1 MSGMPPARFDPER
14 HTAKFAA
21 LGVIALAASFHTPW
35 AIPFAIAFFAL
46 ACLSDTRKLYLFG
59 PFLHHEL
66 RGMTRRVRNHLW
78 WPLIALVAA
87 VPVFGL
93 HFAVTQLPPGSAPPE
108 ESVPL
113 IAAGGFLFVFWILF
127 IVTLSLASTY
137 LCYGV
142 AEDRESKRLDF
153 QLVTDLRGRELVIG
167 KMLARLVA
175 VLMYPAA
182 AVPIILTMPL
192 LFRMD
197 PSIILYAFAYGG
209 AMLASLSGLSA
220 LGSVIA
226 ANKKSSGNWMALFVM
241 PYLFLVFLLSML
253 RFNPEIWLF
262 PGTPGSPTRYCLGD
276 LIEAFSIGN
285 PLTLLVKWMTV
296 GMGMGNLDVVASDFP
311 GFASF
316 HVAVGGFAFL
326 LAAKK
331 IRTASANAGEVV
343 NPPAATGEAN
353 PRPPVSDE
361 PVKWKEVFC
370 NPLLVAAQKN
380 KTANR
385 IATLLLVI
393 FPAVLFTA
401 AAFSNLGGYGPFI
414 ANDIARFAPIIIASI
429 GIFSTQNLALQSVP
443 RERER
448 DTLLNLLLSD
458 LSADEILRQK
468 FVGVLRIGRGIVF
481 WLLIVGIPTVLCGA
495 YTWWA
500 FLGIVIFEFVFMCVM
515 AGAGFYFGANA
526 PNIQIAT
533 KRLGLAVFLAMA
545 GLMIVTA
552 TIATI
557 ASFTGTINTV
567 KFLAIGFVPPFGL
580 VGPGFAK
587 QAPPSDWPF
596 WIAGFL
602 LGMATY
608 AALGFFLWKKALRRF
623 VAACDG
629 SAERGPLLDNRA
641 P

>member
-1 MSGMPPARFDPER
+1 MPPARFDPER
-14 HTAKFAA
+14 HTPKFAA
-21 LGVIALAASFHTPW
+21 LGVIALAAAFHTRW
-35 AIPFAIAFFAL
+35 AIPFAVAFFAL

-59 PFLHHEL
+59 PFLNHEL

-78 WPLIALVAA
+78 WPLIALLAA

-175 VLMYPAA
+175 VLMYPLA
-182 AVPIILTMPL
+182 AVPVILTMPL

-209 AMLASLSGLSA
+209 AMLTSLAGLSA

-226 ANKKSSGNWMALFVM
+226 ATKKSSGNWMALFVM
-241 PYLFLVFLLSML
+241 PYLFLIFMLSML
-253 RFNPEIWLF
+253 RFYPEVWLF
-262 PGTPGSPTRYCLGD
+262 PGTPSSPTAYCVGD
-276 LIEAFSIGN
+276 LVEAIAIGN
-285 PLTLLVKWMTV
+285 PLTLLVKWMSV
-296 GMGMGNLDVVASDFP
+296 GMGMGNLDVIATDFP

-343 NPPAATGEAN
+343 NPPTVPGEAS
-353 PRPPVSDE
+353 PRPSVSDE
-361 PVKWKEVFC
+361 PVKWKEVYC

-380 KTANR
+380 KTANL
-385 IATLLLVI
+385 IATIVLII

-401 AAFSNLGGYGPFI
+401 AAFTNLGGYGPFI
-414 ANDIARFAPIIIASI
+414 VNDIARFAPIMIAAI
-429 GIFSTQNLALQSVP
+429 GIFSTQNLALQSVA

-448 DTLLNLLLSD
+448 DTMLNLLLSD

-468 FVGVLRIGRGIVF
+468 RDGVLRLGRGVVS
-481 WLLIVGIPTVLCGA
+481 WLLIVGIPTVICGA
-495 YTWWA
+495 YHWWA
-500 FLGIVIFEFVFMCVM
+500 FLGLVIFEFVFMFVM
-515 AGAGFYFGANA
+515 ASAGLCVSANS
-526 PNIQIAT
+526 PNIQAAT
-533 KRLGLAVFLAMA
+533 KRFGLAVFFSMI
-545 GLMIVTA
+545 GLMIVSA
-552 TIATI
+552 TVAIIANV
-557 ASFTGTINTV
+557 TGTIDTV
-567 KFLAIGFVPPFGL
+567 KFLAIGFIPPFGL

-587 QAPPSDWPF
+587 QAPSVDWPF
-596 WIAGFL
+596 WIGGFL
-602 LGMATY
+602 LGMVSY
-608 AALGFFLWKKALRRF
+608 AFLGWILWKKALRRF
-623 VAACDG
+623 AAACDG
-629 SAERGPLLDNRA
+629 SAARGPLLDNRA